1 MHILVVGLNYKTA
14 PVEIRERFTFSE
26 QELAK
31 ALRQYQGMKGILEC
45 VILSTCNRTE
55 LYAVV
60 DQMHSGEDFTKIFI
74 SDWFQMKQDEFKD
87 YLYIKREEEAIH
99 HLFEVTCG
107 LDSMILG
114 ETQILGQM
122 RDAWQKAGE
131 IGTSGKI
138 FNTLFRQAVTFAKRV
153 HTQTSIGQNAVSV
166 SYAAVQLA
174 KKEIERFA
182 SKRVLIVGAGKMSR
196 LTAKHLEELG
206 VDELMVASRTLE
218 RAEQLAMEFNGSA
231 YTMEQ
236 LADCL
241 KRADIVIS
249 STGAAELVISK
260 AMVEQ
265 AMKDRPGSVMLM
277 IDIAVPR
284 DLDPELAQ
292 LDSVLLYDI
301 DDLEGIIQSNLEQRR
316 KEAIKIRTLLIQ
328 EVNQFK
334 EWFATLEMIPVVS
347 ALRKKALLIQ
357 EETMRSIE
365 RKIPDLDER
374 EKKVLRKHTKS
385 IVNQLL
391 KEPILQ
397 LKEMSGTEESA
408 KALELISKIFG
419 LQEFLMEEQAEK
431 EGSFADMSYL
441 EVGS

>member
-1 MHILVVGLNYKTA
+1 
-14 PVEIRERFTFSE
+14 
-26 QELAK
+26 
-31 ALRQYQGMKGILEC
+31 
-45 VILSTCNRTE
+45 
-55 LYAVV
+55 
-60 DQMHSGEDFTKIFI
+60 
-74 SDWFQMKQDEFKD
+74 
-87 YLYIKREEEAIH
+87 
-99 HLFEVTCG
+99 
-107 LDSMILG
+107 MILG

-122 RDAWQKAGE
+122 RDAWQKSGE

>member
-122 RDAWQKAGE
+122 RDAWQKSGE

-441 EVGS
+441 VGS

>member
-14 PVEIRERFTFSE
+14 PVEIRERFAFSE

-122 RDAWQKAGE
+122 RDAWQKSGE

-153 HTQTSIGQNAVSV
+153 HTRTSIGQNAVSV

-196 LTAKHLEELG
+196 LTAKHLDELG

-284 DLDPELAQ
+284 DLDPELVQ

>member
-14 PVEIRERFTFSE
+14 PVEIRERFAFSE

-122 RDAWQKAGE
+122 RDAWQKSGE

-153 HTQTSIGQNAVSV
+153 HTRTSIGQNAVSV

-196 LTAKHLEELG
+196 LTAKHLDELG

>member
-122 RDAWQKAGE
+122 RDAWQKSGE